1 MTRFALIRKSCV
13 FASVGLF
20 SAFASAQSAPVPAG
34 LKSQLVPLLSSD
46 DIKVQCPAMLTNV
59 REKMKALEKRQDL
72 KDARGVFTE
81 WNAISVTMEDVA
93 GPIYLANSLSP
104 NPQVRNAAEACIIEI
119 GKIGTEMMQSLDL
132 YALVKNAKAFDPI
145 DQRLQKEFLMSF
157 EDSGVTGTPEVRAK
171 LKSIRERLSRLS
183 LEFAKTVRENKEK
196 LAFTEAEVKGLPA
209 GVLARLKKD
218 AEGRYLFG
226 FASTEYIPFMEYA
239 DSDDARRRYQTA
251 YVNRGSARN
260 LEVLKEILA
269 LRDEAAKITG
279 YKTFAHYQVRNRMAK
294 TPDRIDSFLAE
305 VRQTAEEIEKRE
317 LDEIRAYMKAQGAKA
332 DLVRWNVAYWQ
343 RRLEAERYQVDQ
355 EKLRAYFPTQAAVS
369 WALDISSKLYGLK
382 FTFIDA
388 PVWHESVRAIA
399 VQDAATGADVGL
411 IYLDLFPREGKYGHA
426 AAFGTRRPSTL
437 LGRMPTSV
445 LVANFNPTGLGHQEL
460 VTLMHEFGH
469 IFHGVLSKTRYV
481 MKGGTAVERDFVEV
495 PSQMYEEW
503 AREYETLSMLSSHCA
518 PGCPKIDQDLMKRI
532 TAANNFGRGLR
543 YARQAL
549 YARYD
554 MRLHTDTTGAVDPM
568 AVWAQMEGASA
579 LGHVQST
586 QFPGQFGHIA
596 GGYAAGYYSY
606 LWSEVL
612 AFDMYSQF
620 KGKML
625 SPEIGR
631 RYREQVLSRGGEVD
645 GDTMAKS
652 FLGRAPTPDAFNRQ
666 LKMGVAR

>member
-1 MTRFALIRKSCV
+1 MMRFGLIRSTCV
-13 FASVGLF
+13 SALASLLTV
-20 SAFASAQSAPVPAG
+20 SAVAQLAPVPAG
-34 LKSQLVPLLSSD
+34 LKGQVVPLLSPE
-46 DIKVQCPAMLTNV
+46 DIKTQCPAMLAKV
-59 REKMKALEKRQDL
+59 RQKVQALEKRQDL
-72 KDARGVFTE
+72 KDARAVFSE
-81 WNAISVTMEDVA
+81 WNSISVTMEDLA

-104 NPQVRNAAEACIIEI
+104 NPQVRSAAEGCIIEI
-119 GKIGTEMMQSLDL
+119 GKIGTEMMQSLAL
-132 YALVKNAKAFDPI
+132 YALVKDATTADPI
-145 DQRLQKEFLMSF
+145 DERLKAEFLMSF
-157 EDSGVTGTPEVRAK
+157 EDSGVTGTAEVRAK
-171 LKSIRERLSRLS
+171 LKSIRERLSKLS
-183 LEFAKTVRENKEK
+183 LEFAKMVRENKDK
-196 LAFTEAEVKGLPA
+196 LAFAEAEVKGVPA

-226 FASTEYIPFMEYA
+226 FSSTEYIPFMEYA
-239 DSDDARRRYQTA
+239 DDDNARRRYQTA

-294 TPDRIDSFLAE
+294 TPDRINTFLAD
-305 VRQTAEEIEKRE
+305 VRATAEEIEKRE
-317 LDEIRAYMKAQGAKA
+317 LDEIRAYMKSQGAKT

-343 RRLEAERYQVDQ
+343 RRLEDARYQVDQ

-399 VQDAATGADVGL
+399 VQDASSGADVGL

-503 AREYETLSMLSSHCA
+503 AREFETLSLLSSHCA
-518 PGCPKIDQDLMKRI
+518 PSCPKIDQDLMKRI

-554 MRLHTDTTGAVDPM
+554 MRLHTATSGGVDPM
-568 AVWAQMEGASA
+568 SVWAEMEAATA
-579 LGHVQST
+579 LGYVPQT

-612 AFDMYSQF
+612 AFDMFSQF

-652 FLGRAPTPDAFNRQ
+652 FLGRDPSPEAFNRH